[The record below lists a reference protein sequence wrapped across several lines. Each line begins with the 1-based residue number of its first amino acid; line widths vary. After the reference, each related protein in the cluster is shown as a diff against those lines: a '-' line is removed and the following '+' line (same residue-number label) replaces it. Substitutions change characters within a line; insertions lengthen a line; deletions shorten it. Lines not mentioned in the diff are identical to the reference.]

1 MKNTKTKHFVNSS
14 LIGILLLMLLFAA
27 ACSSL
32 TGGFSRGTAA
42 KAIQEDKRYSS
53 ALTMTIDIGGRIAN
67 ASADTPQKS
76 ADETVEEAAIRVRE
90 DFMQK
95 QPQLLLAEQLGYIKL
110 SFTDG
115 ELGDR
120 PMGAPRFDN
129 ALKHWYFKS
138 RAEITEKGKSLWKDL
153 NLAVDEEN
161 LPLATRNAPE
171 ISGMKDE
178 NQNMKSVDF
187 AYKWEPNELGKA
199 FDSSGNQFKQLPQ
212 KLQEALKKNQYN
224 PFGGGGNNT
233 IDFKTSRIGKA
244 YFQKFDDG
252 WRLSNLAFL

>member
-1 MKNTKTKHFVNSS
+1 MKNTKTKYFVNNS
-14 LIGILLLMLLFAA
+14 LIGMVMLMLLFAA

-42 KAIQEDKRYSS
+42 KAIQEDKRYG
-53 ALTMTIDIGGRIAN
+53 APILMTIDIGGRIAN

-76 ADETVEEAAIRVRE
+76 VNETVEEAAVRVRE

-110 SFTDG
+110 HFEDG

-120 PMGAPRFDN
+120 RMGAPRFDDS
-129 ALKHWYFKS
+129 LRHWYFKAK
-138 RAEITEKGKSLWKDL
+138 AEITDRGKSLWKDL
-153 NLAVDEEN
+153 NLSVDEQS
-161 LPLATRNAPE
+161 LPLAVRGTPDVT
-171 ISGMKDE
+171 GMKDE

-187 AYKWEPNELGKA
+187 AYKWEPNELGRA
-199 FDSSGNQFKQLPQ
+199 FDSSSDQFKQLPQ
-212 KLQEALKKNQYN
+212 NLQEALKKNQYN
-224 PFGGGGNNT
+224 PFGSGGNNI
-233 IDFKTSRIGKA
+233 IDFKTSRTGKA